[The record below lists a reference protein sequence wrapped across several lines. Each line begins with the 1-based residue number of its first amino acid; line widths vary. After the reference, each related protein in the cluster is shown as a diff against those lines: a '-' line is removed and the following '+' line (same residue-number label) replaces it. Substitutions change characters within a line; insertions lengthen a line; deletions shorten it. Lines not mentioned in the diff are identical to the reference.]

1 MKYKQALA
9 ERGLQLENVSKS
21 IQKKVKDFSY
31 LKQQIE
37 ELGSEENLDE
47 EIKQRVVNLKKQLQE
62 ADEEIYLAILK
73 FNVEAHQKRLEQLE
87 ELNQIKKMRR
97 LAASETVEQMP
108 VEPIEEQ
115 TVVETKPELPPVVPS
130 VVETQQPEPQ
140 PQPQPQP
147 EPQPQPQEI
156 PYVEAEEFEPKA
168 TQKPKKGSLN
178 IALFALGV
186 FIAAVA
192 GINMYKENRK

>member
-1 MKYKQALA
+1 MKPS
-9 ERGLQLENVSKS
+9 LQLEEVSKG
-21 IQKKVKDFSY
+21 IQKKVKDFSF

-37 ELGSEENLDE
+37 ELGSEENLDD
-47 EIKQRVVNLKKQLQE
+47 EIKERVANLKKQLQE

-73 FNVEAHQKRLEQLE
+73 FNVEAHQRRLEQLE
-87 ELNQIKKMRR
+87 ELNEQKRMKK
-97 LAASETVEQMP
+97 LAKEQENQPVLAQPTTVEKVSEPIQETIAEP
-108 VEPIEEQ
+108 VE
-115 TVVETKPELPPVVPS
+115 TVVES
-130 VVETQQPEPQ
+130 VAEKTE
-140 PQPQPQP
+140 PQP
-147 EPQPQPQEI
+147 EPQPQQQQEEQI

-178 IALFALGV
+178 IVLFAVGV